1 MRVGEREILCF
12 RAPILQYNIFVLQL
26 LHKILFLNAPGTTLY
41 FQENLETLPYSIQ
54 KLEDKQGA
62 SWKDFKKAKEYG
74 YSPEGDRITE
84 VVVRQGFT
92 LHWKVHENSA
102 SESTR
107 NAYFNLERLSSSSR
121 LARPGISTMGRLLK
135 GFDSDAEL
143 FKHRT

>member
-12 RAPILQYNIFVLQL
+12 RAPILQYILFVFQL

-41 FQENLETLPYSIQ
+41 SQEHLETLPYSMQ
-54 KLEDKQGA
+54 KLGDKEGVSWEDL
-62 SWKDFKKAKEYG
+62 KKAKEYG

-92 LHWKVHENSA
+92 LHWKVYGNST

-107 NAYFNLERLSSSSR
+107 NAYFNLEPLSSSSR
-121 LARPGISTMGRLLK
+121 LARPGISTMGRLLN
-135 GFDSDAEL
+135 G
-143 FKHRT
+143 